1 MSDLFPACPQCGSE
15 YTYET
20 GALLTC
26 PMCGYEWS
34 SHSGSDMHRGSDLHR
49 GSDTDSDSD
58 THMDANAE
66 AAGDPD
72 AYGIG
77 EAPESLDAGPVI
89 RDAVGNVLEDGDT
102 VAIAKD
108 VKVKG
113 AGGGTLK
120 IGTKV
125 RGIRLAPGGPN
136 GHDIDAKVP
145 GFGQMMLKSSV
156 VKKVT

>member
-1 MSDLFPACPQCGSE
+1 MSDLFPACPECGSE

-34 SHSGSDMHRGSDLHR
+34 SHSGSDMHRGSDT

-58 THMDANAE
+58 TYMDADAE

-77 EAPESLDAGPVI
+77 EAPESLDAGPAI